1 MLSAAARLPKPR
13 FADSSTMP
21 LSPSLPSP
29 SRRSNSLDDPLKR
42 GQRQVESTKMLA
54 GMQIDDS
61 HFRNRLLATQVL
73 STKDHTAWNVEIVIE
88 LLEGPLLN
96 PKRLD
101 EAMRASK
108 FMRRLLGFF
117 HPFAYR
123 YSEVK
128 RTKVRPLLS
137 CALSEASLSPC

>member
-1 MLSAAARLPKPR
+1 
-13 FADSSTMP
+13 
-21 LSPSLPSP
+21 
-29 SRRSNSLDDPLKR
+29 
-42 GQRQVESTKMLA
+42 MLA

-73 STKDHTAWNVEIVIE
+73 STKDHTAWNVDIIIE

-123 YSEVK
+123 YTEVK
-128 RTKVRPLLS
+128 RTKV
-137 CALSEASLSPC
+137 SLCFSSRCRRAKQRQAFADFLTRTGYRQIHSVRMYPRQHARGQP

>member
-1 MLSAAARLPKPR
+1 
-13 FADSSTMP
+13 
-21 LSPSLPSP
+21 
-29 SRRSNSLDDPLKR
+29 
-42 GQRQVESTKMLA
+42 MLA

-73 STKDHTAWNVEIVIE
+73 STKDHTAWNVDIVIE

-128 RTKVRPLLS
+128 KTNVSPHS
-137 CALSEASLSPC
+137 CCACRAFAEPSLTFLHCEGYRQVHSAGMHACQHTRS